1 MLPKRTKLE
10 RCTITSSFDDCPTRY
25 FFLARSPLISV
36 LVHRNSSSGQFL
48 KIVILIVR
56 TSTSIP
62 HVLKFKLL
70 SFFCNGKH
78 NRPLMVIACKIST
91 IIEIK
96 RPFHPQ
102 IIACKRKNWSRYL
115 YLRLASPF
123 EFAHARKYI
132 ASSFRNWT
140 RNLRVYTHTHTRVDS
155 RGMNGR
161 VGDAESGIH
170 RGLAIS

>member
-1 MLPKRTKLE
+1 MRHAEKRRGEETVREKLFSLSTCAE
-10 RCTITSSFDDCPTRY
+10 TRLFSFAIYASFNRLRKYTRKAIARLKNKCYLNAPNFDDVRLPRVSTI
-25 FFLARSPLISV
+25 ARHVISV

-70 SFFCNGKH
+70 SFFYNGKH
-78 NRPLMVIACKIST
+78 NRPLMAIACKIST

-115 YLRLASPF
+115 
-123 EFAHARKYI
+123 
-132 ASSFRNWT
+132 
-140 RNLRVYTHTHTRVDS
+140 
-155 RGMNGR
+155 
-161 VGDAESGIH
+161 
-170 RGLAIS
+170 

>member
-1 MLPKRTKLE
+1 MLPKRTKLR

-56 TSTSIP
+56 TPTSIP
-62 HVLKFKLL
+62 HMLKFKLL
-70 SFFCNGKH
+70 SFFYNGKH
-78 NRPLMVIACKIST
+78 NRPLMAIACKIST

-102 IIACKRKNWSRYL
+102 IIACKRKNGRDIYSCVWH
-115 YLRLASPF
+115 RLSSSLMRENTSHPVF
-123 EFAHARKYI
+123 ETGLGIHA
-132 ASSFRNWT
+132 
-140 RNLRVYTHTHTRVDS
+140 YTHTHTHTHVS
-155 RGMNGR
+155 ILE
-161 VGDAESGIH
+161 A
-170 RGLAIS
+170 